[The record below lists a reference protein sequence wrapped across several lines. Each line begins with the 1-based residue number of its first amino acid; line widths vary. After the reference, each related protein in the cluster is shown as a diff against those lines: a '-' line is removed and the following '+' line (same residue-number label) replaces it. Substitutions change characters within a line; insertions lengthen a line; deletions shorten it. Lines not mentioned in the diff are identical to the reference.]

1 MKVYQIVSDGGIDAL
16 ALNEIDVPK
25 PGPNEV
31 LIQIKASSINY
42 RDLST
47 IENPVPRGIP
57 FPRIPNSDG
66 AGEVVEVGSEV
77 TRFKTGDRV
86 CGIFFQDW
94 IDGELTELDTQKMLG
109 GTAEGMLG
117 EYRVVPE
124 HGLVLTP
131 PHLTDVEA
139 ATLPCAALTAWNSM
153 VEAGGVTTGSTVLL
167 LGTGG
172 VSVVAQQICNMLG
185 ARTVVTSSS
194 DAKLAR
200 IRDLG
205 AWQTINYRS
214 NPDWDR
220 EVLDVTRGQGVDHT
234 VEVGGAGTLQKSMN
248 STRFSGSL
256 GIIGILTGGEVDPL
270 AILRRSLR
278 LTGIYVGSR
287 RMFENMNRAI
297 SAHEMH
303 PVVDATY
310 SFENARQAYHDMRA
324 ANHFGKL
331 VITF

>member
-1 MKVYQIVSDGGIDAL
+1 MKVYQIVSDGGINAL

-220 EVLDVTRGQGVDHT
+220 EVLDMTRGQGVDHT

-324 ANHFGKL
+324 ADHFGKL

>member
-200 IRDLG
+200 IRELG

-248 STRFSGSL
+248 STRFSGS
-256 GIIGILTGGEVDPL
+256 
-270 AILRRSLR
+270 
-278 LTGIYVGSR
+278 
-287 RMFENMNRAI
+287 
-297 SAHEMH
+297 
-303 PVVDATY
+303 
-310 SFENARQAYHDMRA
+310 
-324 ANHFGKL
+324 
-331 VITF
+331 

>member
-47 IENPVPRGIP
+47 IENPVPRGIS

-214 NPDWDR
+214 NPNWDR

-324 ANHFGKL
+324 ADHFGKL

>member
-117 EYRVVPE
+117 EYRAVPE

>member
-66 AGEVVEVGSEV
+66 AGEVVEVGSKV

-214 NPDWDR
+214 NPNWDR

-310 SFENARQAYHDMRA
+310 SFENARQAYHDLRA